1 MVNLKKTQTRRR
13 KNNAYLNEFKDIV
26 RGICG
31 GCLFGVPLIYTME
44 VWWVG
49 SLATPANLLAVIAST
64 FILLFFVNRTE
75 GFRKR
80 SRSKTHSYETVAETI
95 EAMAIGLVCSAFLL
109 LVLQELTIETA
120 LSENIGK
127 IVYESVPFS
136 IGVCLSNQLLG
147 DTRKAQSNND
157 KSGSSQNEDAL
168 NATLSDLGVTL
179 IGAIVIAFNIAPTDE
194 IPMLAA
200 ATSEFWLLVLIAT
213 SLLVSYAIVFESGFS
228 NQKKRREQK
237 GIFQRPI
244 SETMACYIVSLGAAA
259 LMLLFFQKL
268 SLSDSLMTWLEY
280 TLLLGLPA
288 TIGGA
293 AGRLAI

>member
-1 MVNLKKTQTRRR
+1 MRNQLQIKKKRNSYVRE
-13 KNNAYLNEFKDIV
+13 LKDII

-44 VWWVG
+44 VWWIG
-49 SLATPANLLAVIAST
+49 SAANPATLLTIISIT
-64 FILLFFVNRTE
+64 FILLFWLNRTE

-80 SRSKTHSYETVAETI
+80 SRSINRSYETLAETI
-95 EAMAIGLVCSAFLL
+95 EAMAIGLICSAFLL
-109 LVLQELTIETA
+109 LILQELTIETA
-120 LSENIGK
+120 LSESVGK

-136 IGVCLSNQLLG
+136 IGVCLANQLLG
-147 DTRKAQSNND
+147 DSRNGKSTN
-157 KSGSSQNEDAL
+157 SGSVNRSQDEDAL
-168 NATLSDLGVTL
+168 NATLSDLGATL
-179 IGAIVIAFNIAPTDE
+179 VGAIVIAFNIAPTDE

-200 ATSEFWLLVLIAT
+200 ATSEFWLLVLMAT
-213 SLLVSYAIVFESGFS
+213 SLLISYALVFESGFS
-228 NQKKRREQK
+228 DQQKRREQK
-237 GIFQRPI
+237 GIFQKPI

-268 SLSDSLMTWLEY
+268 SLSDPLMMWLEY

>member
-1 MVNLKKTQTRRR
+1 MRRR

-49 SLATPANLLAVIAST
+49 SLATPATLLAVILST
-64 FILLFFVNRTE
+64 FILLFFINRTE

-109 LVLQELTIETA
+109 LVLQELTVETA
-120 LSENIGK
+120 LSENVGK

-157 KSGSSQNEDAL
+157 RSDSSQNQDAL

-244 SETMACYIVSLGAAA
+244 SETMASYIVSLGAAA

-268 SLSDSLMTWLEY
+268 SLSDPLMTWLEY

>member
-136 IGVCLSNQLLG
+136 IGVCLSNQLLE